1 MIGKPT
7 NCMGKSSSCIEL
19 IFSSNVNLTRNCGIV
34 TLQKMSLQ
42 HYGILKCKYW
52 VYSKVN

>member
-42 HYGILKCKYW
+42 HYGILKCKY
-52 VYSKVN
+52 

>member
-34 TLQKMSLQ
+34 TLQKNVITTLTM
-42 HYGILKCKYW
+42 GF
-52 VYSKVN
+52 